1 MFLYMKVAA
10 LANLGG
16 SNLLWQYFAREK
28 QVAKTRRKRPIFQ

>member
-16 SNLLWQYFAREK
+16 NNLLWTNVLQQK